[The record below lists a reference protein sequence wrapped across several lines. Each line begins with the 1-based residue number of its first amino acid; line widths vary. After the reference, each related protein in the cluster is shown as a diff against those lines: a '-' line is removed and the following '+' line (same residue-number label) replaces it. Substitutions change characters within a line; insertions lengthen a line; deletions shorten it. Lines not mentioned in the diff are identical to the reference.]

1 MIKTIDGY
9 NVKEISD
16 IILSIP
22 NMMVVIRLFGN
33 YDIIAITPFKDLTN
47 LDDVTQKIRNLEGVD
62 EINLMVDKPY
72 EKWPLN
78 TISNQ
83 IINEF

>member
-1 MIKTIDGY
+1 MSLKPL
-9 NVKEISD
+9 E
-16 IILSIP
+16 
-22 NMMVVIRLFGN
+22 N
-33 YDIIAITPFKDLTN
+33 YLTN
-47 LDDVTQKIRNLEGVD
+47 LDDVTQKIRNLEGVH